1 LYEWDFDTSDGTAY
15 TDAAGVSPTFDATS
29 LQAGIIT
36 IGLRVTDGDDETA
49 TDTATVNVGG
59 VAPTVDAG
67 GPYSGNQGEN
77 IALSGSASDPS
88 GIDLYEW
95 DLDDNGSYESSG
107 QNQGHGHRD
116 GERRWCGADGGC
128 RRPVQR

>member
-15 TDAAGVSPTFDATS
+15 
-29 LQAGIIT
+29 
-36 IGLRVTDGDDETA
+36 
-49 TDTATVNVGG
+49 ATVNVGG

-107 QNQGHGHRD
+107 QNQTFNSATAGTFTVGLRVTDNDGDTATDTRD